1 MMTEFVLNKRVC
13 VGLFGWLLPFALSA
27 CAGFSTDGGVGRV
40 SSLSEERTGHPV
52 QLVKPDEHGERLAQL
67 LSSPLTPDGATELAL
82 LNNKRLQV
90 ALADLGIA
98 EADLGQSGRLRNP
111 GLSFG
116 RLSGGGE
123 TEIERAILFDLAGL
137 LTMPMRRAIEE
148 RRFGQAQLQIALQA
162 VRTATDARRA
172 YFQAVAAQQSLRYL
186 QQADLAAQASAELAQ
201 RMTAVGNWGKLEQA
215 REQAFRAEV
224 AAQLVRAEHTA
235 RVSRERLVRLLGLS
249 DEHALLALPDRLPD
263 VPVVLESRDRMESR
277 ALAQRLDVQVAK
289 FETES
294 TAKSLGLT
302 RATRFVNVLEL
313 GYRSKSANSVPRV
326 DGYEVE
332 LSLPLFD
339 WGTARVRRAEA
350 IYLRSLQRT
359 ADIAVQ
365 ARSEVRELHSAY
377 QSSYQIARHYRDEI
391 VPAKKR
397 VSDEVLLRYNGMLS
411 SVFEL
416 LADARSQMAS
426 MSAAI
431 DAQRE
436 FWVADT
442 DLQFVIHGGSLLP
455 TAQAAPSGTSASAV
469 PAAAH

>member
-1 MMTEFVLNKRVC
+1 MMHDFFLIKRA
-13 VGLFGWLLPFALSA
+13 FARLLGGILPLALSA
-27 CAGFSTDGGVGRV
+27 CAGFSADGGIGRV

-52 QLVKPDEHGERLAQL
+52 QLVKPDARAERLTQL
-67 LSSPLTPDGATELAL
+67 LSLPLTPDSATEIAL

-98 EADLGQSGRLRNP
+98 EADLVQAGRLRNP
-111 GLSFG
+111 GFSFG
-116 RLSGGGE
+116 RLSGSSE
-123 TEIERAILFDLAGL
+123 TEFERAIFFDLTGL

-148 RRFGQAQLQIALQA
+148 RRFGQAQLQTALQA
-162 VRTATDARRA
+162 VRIATDARRT

-201 RMTAVGNWGKLEQA
+201 RMAAVGNWGKLEQA

-224 AAQLVRAEHTA
+224 AAQLVRASHAA

-249 DEHALLALPDRLPD
+249 DEHASLTLPDRLPD
-263 VPVVLESRDRMESR
+263 IPATLESSDRMESR
-277 ALAQRLDVQVAK
+277 ALAQRLDVQAAK

-302 RATRFVNVLEL
+302 RATRFVNVLEV
-313 GYRSKSANSVPRV
+313 GYRDKSTNGVSRV

-377 QSSYQIARHYRDEI
+377 QSSYQVARHYRDEI

-416 LADARSQMAS
+416 LADARSQIAS
-426 MSAAI
+426 INAAI

-442 DLQFVIHGGSLLP
+442 DLQFVIHGGSLLL
-455 TAQAAPSGTSASAV
+455 TV
-469 PAAAH
+469 PAAAGGVPASVAPAATH

>member
-1 MMTEFVLNKRVC
+1 MTIEFFSQMRSLSRPLC
-13 VGLFGWLLPFALSA
+13 WLLPMAIA
-27 CAGFSTDGGVGRV
+27 GCAGFSSDGGMERV
-40 SSLSEERTGHPV
+40 SALSQARTGHQV
-52 QLVKPDEHGERLAQL
+52 QTVKPEARGERLAQL
-67 LSSPLTPDGATELAL
+67 LSSPLTPDSATEIAL

-98 EADLGQSGRLRNP
+98 EADLVQAGRLRNP

-123 TEIERAILFDLAGL
+123 TEIERAILFDLTGL

-148 RRFGQAQLQIALQA
+148 RRFGQAQLQTALQA
-162 VRTATDARRA
+162 VRTAADARRA
-172 YFQAVAAQQSLRYL
+172 YFQAVAAHQTWRYM

-201 RMTAVGNWGKLEQA
+201 RMAKVGNWGKLEEA

-224 AAQLVRAEHTA
+224 GAQLVRAGHA
-235 RVSRERLVRLLGLS
+235 AHASRERLVRLLGLS
-249 DEHALLALPDRLPD
+249 DEHAALKLPDRLPD
-263 VPVVLESRDRMESR
+263 LPTAIQSSDRIESL
-277 ALAQRLDVQVAK
+277 ALAQRLDVQAAK
-289 FETES
+289 YETEG

-302 RATRFVNVLEL
+302 RATRVVNVLEV
-313 GYRSKSANSVPRV
+313 GYRNKSVNGAPRA

-350 IYLRSLQRT
+350 IYMRSLQRT
-359 ADIAVQ
+359 ADVAVQ

-377 QSSYQIARHYRDEI
+377 QSSYQVARQYRDEI

-397 VSDEVLLRYNGMLS
+397 VSDEVLLRYNGMLA

-416 LADARSQMAS
+416 LADARSQIAS
-426 MSAAI
+426 INAAI
-431 DAQRE
+431 DAQRD

-442 DLQFVIHGGSLLP
+442 ELQFAMQGGSLLP
-455 TAQAAPSGTSASAV
+455 TVPAASGGASASAAS
-469 PAAAH
+469 PAAH